1 MIELDTMEPKVIFE
15 DEQLL
20 ILDKPSGWV
29 VNESQTTK
37 HQKVIQRWLTKRP
50 YPLAKSADMRA
61 GIVHRL
67 DKETSG
73 ILIVAKTK
81 EAFEYLQSQFKERV
95 VRKKYTALVHGKVE
109 LEEGTINAP
118 VGRLPW
124 NRERFG
130 VIPGGRPAET
140 NYRVEKYFEKDGQD
154 FTLLKLAPKTGR
166 THQIRIHLKHLGYPI
181 VSDEFYAGRK
191 TARDDRIW
199 CPRLFLHA
207 SEISFNHPKKEKK
220 VSFKS
225 RLSKDLENSLQTL
238 D

>member
-1 MIELDTMEPKVIFE
+1 MEPKVIFE

-29 VNESQTTK
+29 VNQSQTTK
-37 HQKVIQRWLTKRP
+37 HQKVIQEWLENMS
-50 YPLAKSADMRA
+50 YPLAKSYEMRA

-81 EAFEYLQSQFKERV
+81 KAFEYLQSQFKERV

-140 NYRVEKYFEKDGQD
+140 SYKRIKNYESRIKDKKED
-154 FTLLKLAPKTGR
+154 FTLLKLVPKTGR

-207 SEISFNHPKKEKK
+207 SEIAFNHPKKEKK

-225 RLSKDLENSLQTL
+225 KLSKDLENSLQTL